1 MRVKSLLP
9 SAKTGRSNLLLSNG
23 KIDIMKE
30 TIKAINLTTGY
41 RQRGQERRV
50 GENINASLYSGELTA
65 LLGRNGAGKSTLMRT
80 LAGFQ
85 PPLEGRV
92 EVEGRSITDIKGRD
106 LARTIGVVLTEKPA
120 LENMDAEALV
130 GLGRMPY
137 TGFWGALG
145 EEDKAAVDRA
155 IRLVGIED
163 LRKREVQGLSDGE
176 RQKVMIA
183 KALAQDTPVIFL
195 DEPTAFLDYP
205 SKVELM
211 ELLRE
216 LARSEDKTIF
226 VSTHDLEIALRL
238 SDRFWELDKKN
249 GLTVRTDRDA
259 IWEEWNRMDY
269 SSTSNSKSSP
279 KRSSAGASSSR
290 S

>member
-92 EVEGRSITDIKGRD
+92 EIEGRSITDIKGRD

>member
-1 MRVKSLLP
+1 MGNR
-9 SAKTGRSNLLLSNG
+9 
-23 KIDIMKE
+23 IDME
-30 TIKAINLTTGY
+30 TIKAIGLTTGY
-41 RQRGQERRV
+41 RRGGKEKRV
-50 GENINASLYSGELTA
+50 GKDINAALYSGELTA

-92 EVEGRSITDIKGRD
+92 EIGGRALTDFKGRE
-106 LARTIGVVLTEKPA
+106 LARTVSVVLTEKPT

-130 GLGRMPY
+130 GLGRAPY
-137 TGFWGALG
+137 TGFWGG
-145 EEDKAAVDRA
+145 MGPDDREAVDRA

-163 LRKREVQGLSDGE
+163 LRKREVQSLSDGE

-211 ELLRE
+211 KLLGE
-216 LARSEDKTIF
+216 LAKSEDKTVF

-238 SDRFWELDKKN
+238 SDRFWILDKEK
-249 GLTVRTDRDA
+249 GLTVRS
-259 IWEEWNRMDY
+259 EPDY
-269 SSTSNSKSSP
+269 SLIIS
-279 KRSSAGASSSR
+279 
-290 S
+290 

>member
-1 MRVKSLLP
+1 
-9 SAKTGRSNLLLSNG
+9 
-23 KIDIMKE
+23 MKE

>member
-106 LARTIGVVLTEKPA
+106 LACTIGVVLTEKPA

-259 IWEEWNRMDY
+259 IWEEWNRM
-269 SSTSNSKSSP
+269 
-279 KRSSAGASSSR
+279 G
-290 S
+290 

>member
-1 MRVKSLLP
+1 MRVKSLLS

-41 RQRGQERRV
+41 RQHGQERRV

-259 IWEEWNRMDY
+259 IWEEWNRM
-269 SSTSNSKSSP
+269 
-279 KRSSAGASSSR
+279 G
-290 S
+290 